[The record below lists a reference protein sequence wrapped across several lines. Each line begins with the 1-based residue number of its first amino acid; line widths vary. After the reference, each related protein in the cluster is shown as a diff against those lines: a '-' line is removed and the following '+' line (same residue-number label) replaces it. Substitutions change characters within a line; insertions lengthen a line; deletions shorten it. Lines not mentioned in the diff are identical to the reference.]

1 MTFLKKVTMFTTD
14 FQPPIARNTNKT
26 QPKLKKK
33 EKCLNLDFVYVLP
46 YCELSFYHRD
56 HCRVSN

>member
-26 QPKLKKK
+26 QPKLKKE

-56 HCRVSN
+56 H

>member
-1 MTFLKKVTMFTTD
+1 MTFLKKFTMSMTD

-33 EKCLNLDFVYVLP
+33 EEISESGLGLRFAL
-46 YCELSFYHRD
+46 L
-56 HCRVSN
+56 